1 MSSRGRTLRDVLE
14 TGKPL
19 PPDQAFGICVDLTRL
34 LEGSHRLNNIYG
46 GIFPDQVHFEP
57 DGMVQIFALA
67 APREVDDL
75 TLSYLCFVPPEL
87 LHGKRATAESD
98 IYSLGA
104 ILYSLL
110 TGRVPFDTGS
120 QEQLKNDIEHSLIK
134 PLPPLPANG
143 NHADWIIKK
152 CMNPVVN
159 RRYLNAQELMADLR
173 KLSRVARPLPGNV
186 PHHPAPKGMQTP
198 VETTTSILK
207 RHSKIIAIAGAVI
220 LVLVAALIFS
230 FVRKSDTKISKSS
243 WNARPVATT
252 PEVEHDPALSPA
264 GDSIAYVSNMMGNWE
279 IYTRSVHGG
288 TPQAI
293 TQSPGA
299 EENPKWSPDGKEIL
313 YTYRGP
319 GVPST
324 LFTVTLAG
332 GIPQKIADHAVDG
345 QWSPDGSAI
354 CYVAPAEETIRSL
367 IVLDTKESKTRTLL
381 QSERGLAH
389 PSFSKDG
396 KEIVVEADIDNKHG
410 LLLVDV
416 ESGDRKIL
424 TRDAFDYYPS
434 WSWGTGNILFS
445 SRRDGNLKIW
455 EVDTDGNVKKIT
467 DGKGEDYR
475 PVPAMKGTDFVFYR
489 ENQSSEIQRVNV
501 QATEMGSESSLAAKS
516 FYPRSI
522 SGESFVFF
530 SERGKGLE
538 LLWGMVGSS
547 AASTVMQSVPSS
559 SAIAISQ
566 DGSYIYIETPADSG
580 KGLTQIGLK
589 DGINVELGSTM
600 VLPYEISP
608 DKKLLFYATRQGE
621 AVRYRLKDLK
631 TQQDE
636 NLFVRPHNVRILRAF
651 WLDNSRLIWLSADHV
666 VSLWSLKENKTSAL
680 ITGCFDFALRPRSE
694 VAAAILGTT
703 PEESALVLVDLK
715 SGRRSELMRFYREK
729 FSRNVDWSRDGKA
742 IYYDR
747 FRTETELYVGE

>member
-19 PPDQAFGICVDLTRL
+19 PPDQAFSICVDLARL
-34 LEGSHRLNNIYG
+34 LEGNHRLNNVYG

-57 DGMVQIFALA
+57 DGTVQIFALA
-67 APREVDDL
+67 APREIDDL

-87 LHGKRATAESD
+87 LQGKRATAESD
-98 IYSLGA
+98 IYSFGA

-120 QEQLKNDIEHSLIK
+120 QEQLRNDIEHSLIK
-134 PLPPLPANG
+134 PLPPLAANG

-152 CMNPVVN
+152 CMNPVAN
-159 RRYLNAQELMADLR
+159 RRYLNAQELTADLR

-186 PHHPAPKGMQTP
+186 PHHTAPKGMQTP
-198 VETTTSILK
+198 IETTTGILK
-207 RHSKIIAIAGAVI
+207 RHSKVFAIAGALI
-220 LVLVAALIFS
+220 LILVAALIFY
-230 FVRKSDTKISKSS
+230 FVRKSDSKISKSS

-252 PEVEHDPALSPA
+252 PQVEHDPALSPA
-264 GDSIAYVSNMMGNWE
+264 GDSIAYVSNITGSWE
-279 IYTRSVHGG
+279 IYVRSVSGG
-288 TPQAI
+288 EPQAV
-293 TQSPGA
+293 TQSPGT
-299 EENPKWSPDGKEIL
+299 EGNPKWSPDGKEIL
-313 YTYRGP
+313 YTYHGP

-345 QWSPDGSAI
+345 QWSPDGTAI
-354 CYVAPAEETIRSL
+354 CYVTPAEEKIRSL
-367 IVLDTKESKTRTLL
+367 IVLDTKESKTKTLL

-396 KEIVVEADIDNKHG
+396 NEIVVEADVENKHG

-416 ESGDRKIL
+416 DSGDRKIL
-424 TRDAFDYYPS
+424 TRDAFDYYPT
-434 WSWGTGNILFS
+434 WSWATGKILFS

-455 EVDTDGNVKKIT
+455 EVDTEGNVKKIT
-467 DGKGEDYR
+467 DGKGDDYR
-475 PVPAMKGTDFVFYR
+475 PVPAMNGTDFVFYR
-489 ENQSSEIQRVNV
+489 ENQSSEIQSVNIQTTGV
-501 QATEMGSESSLAAKS
+501 GSESTLAAKS

-547 AASTVMQSVPSS
+547 VASTVMQSVEGS
-559 SAIAISQ
+559 SAIATSQ

-580 KGLTQIGLK
+580 KGLMQIGLK
-589 DGINVELGSTM
+589 DGMTLELGSTM
-600 VLPYEISP
+600 VLPYEVSP
-608 DKKLLFYATRQGE
+608 DKKLLFYAVRQGDG
-621 AVRYRLKDLK
+621 VLYRLKDLK

-636 NLFVRPHNVRILRAF
+636 NLFVRSHNVRILRAF
-651 WLDNSRLIWLSADHV
+651 WLDNFRLIWISADHV

-680 ITGCFDFALRPRSE
+680 ITGCFDFALRPHSE
-694 VAAAILGTT
+694 VAAAILGTST
-703 PEESALVLVDLK
+703 EESALYLVDIK
-715 SGRRSELMRFYREK
+715 SGRRSELMKFYREK
-729 FSRNVDWSRDGKA
+729 FSRNVDWSRDGKS

-747 FRTETELYVGE
+747 FRTETELFIAE

>member
-19 PPDQAFGICVDLTRL
+19 PPDQAFSICIDLARL
-34 LEGSHRLNNIYG
+34 LEGTHRLNNVYG

-87 LHGKRATAESD
+87 LQGKRATAESD
-98 IYSLGA
+98 IYSFGA

-120 QEQLKNDIEHSLIK
+120 QEQLRNDIEHSLIK

-152 CMNPVVN
+152 CMNPVAN
-159 RRYLNAQELMADLR
+159 RRYLNAQELTADLR

-186 PHHPAPKGMQTP
+186 PHHTAPKGLQTP
-198 VETTTSILK
+198 VEKSTQILK
-207 RHSKIIAIAGAVI
+207 QHPKIFAIAGAVI
-220 LVLVAALIFS
+220 LVLVAALIFY
-230 FVRKSDTKISKSS
+230 FVRKSDSKISKSS
-243 WNARPVATT
+243 WYSRPVTTT

-264 GDSIAYVSNMMGNWE
+264 GDSVAYVSNITGSWE
-279 IYTRSVHGG
+279 IYVRSVSGG
-288 TPQAI
+288 EPQAV
-293 TQSPGA
+293 TQSPGT
-299 EENPKWSPDGKEIL
+299 EGNPKWSPDGKEIL
-313 YTYRGP
+313 YTYHGP

-332 GIPQKIADHAVDG
+332 GIPQKIADHSVDG
-345 QWSPDGSAI
+345 QWSPDGTAI
-354 CYVAPAEETIRSL
+354 CYVTPAEEKIRSL
-367 IVLDTKESKTRTLL
+367 IVLDTKESKTKTLL

-396 KEIVVEADIDNKHG
+396 KEIVVEADIENKHG

-416 ESGDRKIL
+416 DSGDRKIL
-424 TRDAFDYYPS
+424 TRDAFDYYPT
-434 WSWGTGNILFS
+434 WSWVTGNILFS

-467 DGKGEDYR
+467 DGKGDDYR

-489 ENQSSEIQRVNV
+489 ENQSSEIQSVNIQTTGV
-501 QATEMGSESSLAAKS
+501 GSESTLAAKS

-547 AASTVMQSVPSS
+547 VASTVMQSVEGS
-559 SAIAISQ
+559 SAIATSQ
-566 DGSYIYIETPADSG
+566 DGSYIYIEAPADSG
-580 KGLTQIGLK
+580 KGLMQISLK
-589 DGINVELGSTM
+589 DGINLELGSTM
-600 VLPYEISP
+600 VLPYEVSP
-608 DKKLLFYATRQGE
+608 DKKLLFYAVRQGDG
-621 AVRYRLKDLK
+621 VLYRLKDLK

-636 NLFVRPHNVRILRAF
+636 NLFMRPYNVRILRAF
-651 WLDNSRLIWLSADHV
+651 WLDNFRLIWISADHV

-680 ITGCFDFALRPRSE
+680 ITGCFDFALRPHSE
-694 VAAAILGTT
+694 VAAAILGTSPT
-703 PEESALVLVDLK
+703 ESALYLVDIK
-715 SGRRSELMRFYREK
+715 SGRRSELLKFYREK
-729 FSRNVDWSRDGKA
+729 FSRNVDWSRDGKS

-747 FRTETELYVGE
+747 FRTETELFIAE

>member
-1 MSSRGRTLRDVLE
+1 MSSRGRSLRDVLE

-19 PPDQAFGICVDLTRL
+19 PPDQAFSLCVDLARL
-34 LEGSHRLNNIYG
+34 LESNHKLNNIYG

-57 DGMVQIFALA
+57 DGMVQIFSLT

-87 LHGKRATAESD
+87 LQGKRATAESD
-98 IYSLGA
+98 IYSFGA

-120 QEQLKNDIEHSLIK
+120 QEQLRNDIEHSAIK
-134 PLPPLPANG
+134 PRPPLPANG

-152 CMNPVVN
+152 CMNPVAN
-159 RRYLNAQELMADLR
+159 RRYSNTQELTADLR

-186 PHHPAPKGMQTP
+186 PHHTAPKGLQTP
-198 VETTTSILK
+198 VETTSHFLK
-207 RHSKIIAIAGAVI
+207 QHSKIFAIAGAVI
-220 LVLVAALIFS
+220 LVVIGALIFS
-230 FVRKSDTKISKSS
+230 VIRKSNPKISKSS
-243 WNARPVATT
+243 WNAHAVVTT

-264 GDSIAYVSNMMGNWE
+264 GDSIAYVSNITGGWE
-279 IYTRSVHGG
+279 IYVRSVNGG
-288 TPQAI
+288 APQAV
-293 TQSPGA
+293 TQSPGT

-332 GIPQKIADHAVDG
+332 GIPQKIADHALDG
-345 QWSPDGSAI
+345 QWSADGNSI
-354 CYVAPAEETIRSL
+354 CYVAPAEEEIRSL
-367 IVLDTKESKTRTLL
+367 IVLDTKESKTKTLL
-381 QSERGLAH
+381 QSQKGLAH

-396 KEIVVEADIDNKHG
+396 KEIVVEADIGNKHG

-416 ESGDRKIL
+416 ESGDHKTL
-424 TRDAFDYYPS
+424 TSDAFDYYPS
-434 WSWGTGNILFS
+434 WSWMTGNILFS
-445 SRRDGNLKIW
+445 STRDGNLKIW

-489 ENQSSEIQRVNV
+489 ENQSSEIQNVNV
-501 QATEMGSESSLAAKS
+501 QVSEVGSETSVAAKS

-522 SGESFVFF
+522 SDDSFVFF

-547 AASTVMQSVPSS
+547 VATTVMQSVPAS
-559 SAIAISQ
+559 SAIATSQ
-566 DGSYIYIETPADSG
+566 DGSYIYVETPADSG
-580 KGLTQIGLK
+580 KGLMQIGLK
-589 DGINVELGSTM
+589 DGMNIELGSTM
-600 VLPYEISP
+600 ILPYEMSP
-608 DKKLLFYATRQGE
+608 DKKLLFYGTRQGDG
-621 AVRYRLKDLK
+621 VLYRLKDLK

-636 NLFVRPHNVRILRAF
+636 NLFVRPKNVRITRVF
-651 WLDNSRLIWLSADHV
+651 WLDNSRLIWLSADHT
-666 VSLWSLKENKTSAL
+666 VSLWSIKENRTSAL
-680 ITGCFDFALRPRSE
+680 VTGCFDFALRPHSE
-694 VAAAILGTT
+694 VAAAILGTAA
-703 PEESALVLVDLK
+703 EESALYLVDLK
-715 SGRRSELMRFYREK
+715 SGRRSELMKFYREK
-729 FSRNVDWSRDGKA
+729 FSRNLDWSRDGKS

-747 FRTETELYVGE
+747 FRTETELMIAE

>member
-19 PPDQAFGICVDLTRL
+19 PPDQAFSICVDLARL
-34 LEGSHRLNNIYG
+34 LEGNHRLNNVYG
-46 GIFPDQVHFEP
+46 GIFPDQVHFES

-87 LHGKRATAESD
+87 LQGKRATVESD
-98 IYSLGA
+98 IYSFGA

-120 QEQLKNDIEHSLIK
+120 QEQLRNDIEHSLIK

-152 CMNPVVN
+152 CMNPVAN
-159 RRYLNAQELMADLR
+159 RRYLNAQELTADLR

-186 PHHPAPKGMQTP
+186 PHHTAPKRLQTP
-198 VETTTSILK
+198 VETSSQIL
-207 RHSKIIAIAGAVI
+207 RQHSKVFAIGAVV
-220 LVLVAALIFS
+220 LVLVVALIFY
-230 FVRKSDTKISKSS
+230 FVRKSDSKISKSS
-243 WNARPVATT
+243 WVARAVDTT
-252 PEVEHDPALSPA
+252 PQVEHDPALSPA
-264 GDSIAYVSNMMGNWE
+264 GDSIAYVSNITGSWE
-279 IYTRSVHGG
+279 IYVRSVSGG
-288 TPQAI
+288 TSQAV
-293 TQSPGA
+293 TQSPGT
-299 EENPKWSPDGKEIL
+299 EGNPKWSPDGKEIL
-313 YTYRGP
+313 YTYHGP

-345 QWSPDGSAI
+345 QWSPDGKAI
-354 CYVAPAEETIRSL
+354 CYVSPAEEKIRSL
-367 IVLDTKESKTRTLL
+367 IVLDTKESKTKTLL

-396 KEIVVEADIDNKHG
+396 KEIVVEADVENKHG

-416 ESGDRKIL
+416 DSGDRKIL
-424 TRDAFDYYPS
+424 TRDAFDYYPT
-434 WSWGTGNILFS
+434 WSWETGNILFS
-445 SRRDGNLKIW
+445 SRRDGHLKIW

-467 DGKGEDYR
+467 DGKGDDYR

-489 ENQSSEIQRVNV
+489 ENQSSEIQSVNI
-501 QATEMGSESSLAAKS
+501 QTTGLGSESTLAVKS

-522 SGESFVFF
+522 SGDSFVFF

-547 AASTVMQSVPSS
+547 VASTVMQSVEGS
-559 SAIAISQ
+559 SAIATSQ

-589 DGINVELGSTM
+589 DGMTLELGSMM
-600 VLPYEISP
+600 VLPYEVSP
-608 DKKLLFYATRQGE
+608 DKKLLFYAVRQGDG
-621 AVRYRLKDLK
+621 VLYRLKDLK

-636 NLFVRPHNVRILRAF
+636 NLFVRPNNVRILRAF
-651 WLDNSRLIWLSADHV
+651 WLDNFRLIWISADHV

-680 ITGCFDFALRPRSE
+680 ITGCFDFALRPHSE

-703 PEESALVLVDLK
+703 PEDSALYLVDIK
-715 SGRRSELMRFYREK
+715 SGRRSELMKFYREK
-729 FSRNVDWSRDGKA
+729 FSRNVDWSHDGKS

-747 FRTETELYVGE
+747 FRTETELFIGE